1 VLQHTDLAE
10 QRVLK
15 HALQRPW
22 EHEMSSLSRNAYGKS
37 HVRLTRVTRHGA
49 HHELTELSVDIEL
62 QGDFVRCYTHGD
74 NSSIIATD
82 TMKNTVYA
90 LAKKHPLTAI
100 ENFAQ
105 ALASHFVESFSHV
118 TSATVD
124 IQVEPWNRIE
134 AHGHPHPHAFISG
147 GSEHRTARVTRT
159 RERTRTEAGIVG
171 MVVLKTTKSGFVGYI
186 RDQYTTL
193 KETTDRIFA
202 TSVKANWLYNQQE
215 VEWNESFQSVRQ
227 ALIET
232 FAEHDS
238 LSVQQTLYA
247 MGEAALAACPSMEE
261 MTLTL
266 PNQHRILIN
275 LEPFGMENRNEMFVS
290 TTEPFGLISGTIR
303 RD

>member
-1 VLQHTDLAE
+1 
-10 QRVLK
+10 
-15 HALQRPW
+15 
-22 EHEMSSLSRNAYGKS
+22 MSSLSRNSYGKS
-37 HVRLTRVTRHGA
+37 QVRLTKVSRHGEF
-49 HHELTELSVDIEL
+49 HELTEMAVDIEL
-62 QGDFVRCYTHGD
+62 QGDFARCYTHGD

-105 ALASHFVESFSHV
+105 ALASHFIETFNHV
-118 TSATVD
+118 SSATVY
-124 IQVEPWNRIE
+124 IEAEPWNRIE
-134 AHGHPHPHAFISG
+134 VHGHPHPHSFISG
-147 GSEHRTARVTRT
+147 GSEKRTARVTRT
-159 RERTRTEAGIVG
+159 RERIRTEAGIVG
-171 MVVLKTTKSGFVGYI
+171 MVVLKTTHSGFVGYI
-186 RDQYTTL
+186 RDEYTTL

-202 TSVKANWLYNQQE
+202 TSVQANWLYNQQE

-238 LSVQQTLYA
+238 LSVQQTLYS

-261 MTLTL
+261 MTLVM
-266 PNQHRILIN
+266 PNQHRILVN
-275 LEPFGMENRNEMFVS
+275 LEPFGMENKNEIFV
-290 TTEPFGLISGTIR
+290 TTSEPFGLISGTIR